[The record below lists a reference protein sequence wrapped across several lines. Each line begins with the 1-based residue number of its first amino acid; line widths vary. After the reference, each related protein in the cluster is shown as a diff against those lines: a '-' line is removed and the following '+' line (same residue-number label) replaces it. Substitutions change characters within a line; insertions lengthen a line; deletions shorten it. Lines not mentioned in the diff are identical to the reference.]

1 MLNERFKI
9 AIKNSDLSTQKV
21 AESIGL
27 KVNTLRKALLRDSLN
42 DGYLILIE
50 QNCGISRKWLK
61 DGTEPMFVQSKEDII
76 KQTIENNTLE
86 ALEKFD
92 KEKIVAYL
100 LLKESEFIKI
110 PSFISLVEKIKVSQ
124 RITEIVN
131 KK

>member
-61 DGTEPMFVQSKEDII
+61 DGTEPMFVQSK
-76 KQTIENNTLE
+76 
-86 ALEKFD
+86 
-92 KEKIVAYL
+92 
-100 LLKESEFIKI
+100 
-110 PSFISLVEKIKVSQ
+110 
-124 RITEIVN
+124 
-131 KK
+131 